1 MAVKYSEQYIKGTG
15 TSEVIGRMH
24 EPVAR
29 QINALLAKRK
39 NIANDRTRTDEEKAS
54 LYKRLKDEYAKAME
68 KSVNGLAHELLVIM
82 DNNMRA
88 KESARGNMSMLESVQ
103 LIAALRQAGVQGE
116 DLRSAAI
123 SDVRIAQAMVNVPE
137 AVVRAAKWTP
147 EVAEEMLMRH
157 FPDIQA
163 AEAQYKAD
171 MAAYDRLVEARDE
184 VLNETE
190 KRAPK
195 AVLETRVDENEI
207 LKTGV

>member
-1 MAVKYSEQYIKGTG
+1 
-15 TSEVIGRMH
+15 
-24 EPVAR
+24 
-29 QINALLAKRK
+29 
-39 NIANDRTRTDEEKAS
+39 
-54 LYKRLKDEYAKAME
+54 
-68 KSVNGLAHELLVIM
+68 
-82 DNNMRA
+82 
-88 KESARGNMSMLESVQ
+88 
-103 LIAALRQAGVQGE
+103 
-116 DLRSAAI
+116 
-123 SDVRIAQAMVNVPE
+123 MVNVPE

-163 AEAQYKAD
+163 AEAQCKAD